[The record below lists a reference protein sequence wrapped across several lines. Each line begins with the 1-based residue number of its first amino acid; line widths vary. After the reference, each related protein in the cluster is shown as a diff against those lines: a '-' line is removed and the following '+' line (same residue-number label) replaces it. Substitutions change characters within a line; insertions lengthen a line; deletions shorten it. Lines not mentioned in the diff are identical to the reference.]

1 MKKKFYLQGFIGL
14 AVAGLLFVGCSKEQA
29 AEPET
34 YEMLSFDA
42 EEVLDMLPQGL
53 TESTDTYAQ
62 TCVAYVTTAVD
73 MSGFISFMEV
83 PSDAQRSAKK
93 SSGDT
98 WQWSWGYGGESF
110 TMFWSFDEDDSKNKW
125 SLDISYNGGPAYDYI
140 DAWEYKDGSGGEV
153 LYNFNWATMYDYG
166 QEEAAESETEV
177 LYWKYNWSKNGAGD
191 YAINW
196 FWESDSD
203 DYEHVAGHTITIKAD
218 GSGTLDSFQE
228 DTKLFQMIWDA
239 LGNGSWIMGDGQDS
253 GSWEAG

>member
-1 MKKKFYLQGFIGL
+1 MKKKFYLQGLFGL
-14 AVAGLLFVGCSKEQA
+14 AVISFLFVGCSKDETP
-29 AEPET
+29 EPDVFET
-34 YEMLSFDA
+34 LTFNSV
-42 EEVLDMLPQGL
+42 EVMDMLPLGL
-53 TESTDTYAQ
+53 TESTDPYAQ
-62 TCVAYVTTAVD
+62 SCITYITTAVD
-73 MSGFISFMEV
+73 MSGFITFMEV

-98 WQWSWGYGGESF
+98 WQWSWGYGGQNF
-110 TMFWSFDEDDSKNKW
+110 TMYWSFDDDGSKNQW

-153 LYNFNWATMYDYG
+153 FYNFNWATSYDYG
-166 QEEAAESETEV
+166 AGEEAEHETET

-203 DYEHVAGHTITIKAD
+203 DVEHVAGYNITIKAD
-218 GSGTLDSFQE
+218 GSGTLDTLLE
-228 DTKLFQMIWDA
+228 DAKLYEMIWDA
-239 LGNGSWIMGDGQDS
+239 LGNGSWTMSEGENS